1 MKNHLLRVTG
11 WCEEK
16 EHLMARGIKT
26 ERLRIINNDPAH
38 IDHVMALMSFWEV
51 AKKTGAWIFPPDCDQ
66 VIERMQKLQ

>member
-1 MKNHLLRVTG
+1 
-11 WCEEK
+11 
-16 EHLMARGIKT
+16 MARGIKT